1 MPEAIRRTRIISPRL
16 FSSFLTESWAC
27 SAETDQFVCNTGNC
41 IINAVGLHR
50 HVRYTLKQ
58 DESHEIKR
66 NESLHFV
73 LKIFFL
79 RY

>member
-58 DESHEIKR
+58 YESHEIKR
-66 NESLHFV
+66 NESLHFA

-79 RY
+79 H